1 MTNVAVVYYS
11 STGNTHILANA
22 AAIAAE
28 KAGAQVRLRKI
39 PELESDPPTTDRA
52 AWARHVEATQDVPA
66 VSLTDLQ
73 WADAIL
79 FGTPVRFGLPAPALM
94 HFIDTT
100 APLSIGGELAGK
112 TVSAFATGSAP
123 HGGQVTAI
131 LALYN
136 SFCHWGS
143 IIVANGSTDPV
154 LFLPTNGNPYGSS
167 NVSRNQPGN
176 VTEDNLA
183 AVEFQACRV
192 LEVATALANGRKV
205 AV

>member
-1 MTNVAVVYYS
+1 MTNLAVVYYS
-11 STGNTHILANA
+11 STGNTHILASA
-22 AAIAAE
+22 AAVAAE
-28 KAGAQVRLRKI
+28 KAGAEVRLRRI
-39 PELESDPPTTDRA
+39 PELVSEPPTTDQA
-52 AWARHVEATQDVPA
+52 AWARHVELTQDVPEA
-66 VSLTDLQ
+66 SLADLE
-73 WADAIL
+73 WADAII

-100 APLSIGGELAGK
+100 AALSIGGGLASK

-123 HGGQVTAI
+123 QGGQVTAI
-131 LALYN
+131 LALHN

-143 IIVANGSTDPV
+143 VIVANGSTDPV

-183 AVEFQACRV
+183 AVEFQTGRV
-192 LEVATALANGRKV
+192 LEVATALVNGRRTTD
-205 AV
+205 

>member
-1 MTNVAVVYYS
+1 MTNIAVVYYS

-22 AAIAAE
+22 AAVAAQ
-28 KAGAQVRLRKI
+28 KAGAEVRLRKI
-39 PELESDPPTTDRA
+39 PELVSEPPTTDRE
-52 AWARHVEATQDVPA
+52 AWTRHVEATQDVPA
-66 VSLTDLQ
+66 VQLADLE
-73 WADAIL
+73 WADALL

-94 HFIDTT
+94 QFIDTT
-100 APLSIGGELAGK
+100 AALSIGGGLASK

-123 HGGQVTAI
+123 HGGQVSAI
-131 LALYN
+131 LALHN

-143 IIVANGSTDPV
+143 VIVPNGSTDPV

-183 AVEFQACRV
+183 AVEYQVRR
-192 LEVATALANGRKV
+192 LLDVATALAGSRGL
-205 AV
+205 AD